1 MSLQC
6 RVQIILNNLTPQKVS
21 SIRKALEP
29 DNVDFPDNL
38 SLEIENVDNSLVFT
52 FQGKGNIR
60 SLISTIDEVL
70 EQTQVVLRVTTDA

>member
-6 RVQIILNNLTPQKVS
+6 RVQIILNNLTPQKIN

-29 DNVDFPDNL
+29 DNVDFPENL

>member
-6 RVQIILNNLTPQKVS
+6 RVQIILNNLTPQKIN

-29 DNVDFPDNL
+29 DNVDFPENL

-70 EQTQVVLRVTTDA
+70 EQTQVVLRVTS

>member
-6 RVQIILNNLTPQKVS
+6 RVQIILNNLTPQKVN

-29 DNVDFPDNL
+29 DNVDFPKNL
-38 SLEIENVDNSLVFT
+38 SFQIESIDSSLVFT

-70 EQTQVVLRVTTDA
+70 EQTQIVLRVTTDA

>member
-6 RVQIILNNLTPQKVS
+6 RVQIVLNNLTPQKVN

-29 DNVDFPDNL
+29 DNVDFPENL
-38 SLEIENVDNSLVFT
+38 SFQIENVDNSLVFT
-52 FQGKGNIR
+52 FQAKGNIR

-70 EQTQVVLRVTTDA
+70 EQTQVVLRVTSNA

>member
-6 RVQIILNNLTPQKVS
+6 RVQIILNNLTPQTIN

-29 DNVDFPDNL
+29 DNVDFPENL
-38 SLEIENVDNSLVFT
+38 SFEIENVDNSLVFT

>member
-6 RVQIILNNLTPQKVS
+6 KVQVFLNNLTPQKID

-29 DNVDFPDNL
+29 DNIDFPENL

-60 SLISTIDEVL
+60 TLISTIDEAL
-70 EQTQVVLRVTTDA
+70 EQTQVVLRVTG